1 MNIKKHKLQ
10 VEIAEDF
17 GQPCLKVCTNEYQ
30 WVCIQINSVEMATK
44 TISVLSNWVAQQY
57 ANVVQ
62 NSTHNTGSQKLP
74 TLVECERWYVK
85 KKCGL
90 EHITELEKNV
100 IREIHDY
107 ICRQLRAGA

>member
-1 MNIKKHKLQ
+1 MDRNELESLVGESMEDMGLIEN
-10 VEIAEDF
+10 VEERECSEC
-17 GQPCLKVCTNEYQ
+17 GCL
-30 WVCIQINSVEMATK
+30 S
-44 TISVLSNWVAQQY
+44 
-57 ANVVQ
+57 
-62 NSTHNTGSQKLP
+62 NTGSPKLP

-85 KKCGL
+85 EKCGF